1 MKKKTGVLLLALLCF
16 VMSACAEKEGTP
28 EMYVY
33 YLNADEN
40 ALIQETYPKTT
51 VEGALDQLKSHSVL
65 PKEVKVE
72 KWEND
77 RGYLDIYFN
86 AAYAKLSK
94 TKEVLVRAAFVQ
106 TLVQVDNVNFVRFY
120 VDDEAL
126 TDSNGN
132 VIGMMRAE
140 DFVQSTGSSI
150 DSYQTTDLKLYF
162 ASKDGKSLSATKK
175 NGVRYNVNTA
185 IERLVVEQL
194 LKGTSSSDLQATVPK
209 TTVILGVSVKEG
221 ICYVNLDSKFVS
233 DSYDLNPE
241 VVIYSIVNSV
251 IENGNVTKVQILI
264 DGASDVVYKNKID
277 LSKPLEWNVNLLEEK

>member
-1 MKKKTGVLLLALLCF
+1 MKKKTGVFLLALLCF
-16 VMSACAEKEGTP
+16 VMSACTKKEGTP

-51 VEGALDQLKSHSVL
+51 VEGALDKLKSHSVL

-106 TLVQVDNVNFVRFY
+106 TLVQVDNVNFVSFF
-120 VDDEAL
+120 VNDEAL

-175 NGVRYNVNTA
+175 NDVRYNVNTA

>member
-16 VMSACAEKEGTP
+16 VISACAEKEGTP

-51 VEGALDQLKSHSVL
+51 VEGALDKLKSHSVL

-194 LKGTSSSDLQATVPK
+194 LKGTGSSDLQATVPK

>member
-1 MKKKTGVLLLALLCF
+1 MKKKTWVLLLALLCF

-51 VEGALDQLKSHSVL
+51 VEGALDKLKSHSVL

-120 VDDEAL
+120 VNDEVL

-162 ASKDGKSLSATKK
+162 ASKDGKSLSVTKK

-185 IERLVVEQL
+185 IERLAIEQL

>member
-1 MKKKTGVLLLALLCF
+1 MKKKTWVLLLALLCF

-51 VEGALDQLKSHSVL
+51 VEGALDKLKSHSVL

-120 VDDEAL
+120 VNDEAL

-162 ASKDGKSLSATKK
+162 ASKDGKSLSVTKK

-185 IERLVVEQL
+185 IERLAIEQL